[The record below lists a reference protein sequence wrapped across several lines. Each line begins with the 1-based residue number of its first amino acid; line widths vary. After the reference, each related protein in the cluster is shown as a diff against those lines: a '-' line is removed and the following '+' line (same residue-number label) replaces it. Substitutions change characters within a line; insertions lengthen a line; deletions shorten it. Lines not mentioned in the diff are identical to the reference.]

1 MISSGAV
8 VGVSVIALGLVLTPG
23 PNMIY
28 LVSRTIAQGRA
39 AGLVSLAGVAV
50 GFGCYL
56 VAAAMGLASLFQAVP
71 AAYHVVKIAGA
82 VYLGF
87 LAWQTLRPGGHS
99 AFEPADVGGHS
110 RGRLFSLG
118 LVTNLLNPKI
128 ALMYAALLPQF
139 VSPDHGPVWQQL
151 VQLGTVQIAVA
162 LGVNALIVLTAAGLA
177 GYLRER
183 PRVLLAQRWLSGT
196 LLGGF
201 AVKMA
206 LSHAP
211 ARP

>member
-8 VGVSVIALGLVLTPG
+8 LGVAVIALGLVLTPG

-56 VAAAMGLASLFQAVP
+56 VAATMGLASLFQAVP
-71 AAYHVVKIAGA
+71 TTYHVVKIAGA
-82 VYLGF
+82 LYLGL
-87 LAWQTLRPGGHS
+87 LAWQTVRPGGRS
-99 AFEPADVGGHS
+99 AFEPTDVGGHS
-110 RGRLFSLG
+110 RRRLFSWG

-139 VSPDHGPVWQQL
+139 VDPADGPVWRQL
-151 VQLGTVQIAVA
+151 VQLGTVQIVVA
-162 LGVNALIVLTAAGLA
+162 LAVNALIVLTAAGLA
-177 GYLRER
+177 GYLHER
-183 PRVLLAQRWLSGT
+183 PRVLRMQRWLSGT

-206 LSHAP
+206 MSHAP